1 MITAPTSILS
11 NGYKLGPSR
20 TYQIVTR
27 DCSIGEQEEIQLI
40 LDQGR
45 EKKVEIS
52 FYPKA
57 RERRKKKRLALRYVS
72 YPLDSLEDKLPPP
85 TSALDAGTA
94 ALL

>member
-11 NGYKLGPSR
+11 NGYKLCPSL

-45 EKKVEIS
+45 KKKVEIS